1 MWEALTSHPRGRLS
15 TRKYLSFA
23 TAFLVVCFA
32 YIFITA
38 PTTHAADAQWAGND
52 ITYNGN
58 TYKGPKKA
66 SDAPSLHLP
75 ISSIYYVFVDNPAP
89 GAATKKAYVIY
100 FAPGADPGT
109 STTAQYRTYTLSN
122 NGEFSNP
129 STDQVVTLSRAESL
143 PDATSDGSSSC
154 EIDRIG
160 WIVCPVTDFLAW
172 GMDTLYSALSSFLK
186 VQPLQSG
193 NNSLYRAWEA
203 GRNIANIAFILGFLM
218 VIYSYI
224 TSAGLS
230 NYNIKKMIPRLVVA
244 AILVNIS
251 YWICAVAVDVS
262 NILGYSVQDLFMNLR
277 EQVVGTETNNS
288 FDWAEI
294 STYVLSGGTIGAV
307 GLVAATGGSVVSG
320 IFLLLGALVVVLFA
334 AFVAVVILA
343 ARQALITVLI
353 IAAPLAFVAYLLP
366 NTEKWFE
373 KWRSV
378 FMTMLLL
385 FPIFSVIFGGSQLA
399 GAAIIQNADNLSV
412 LILGMAVQ
420 IAPLVITP
428 LLIKFSGG
436 LIGQIA
442 GMTNNRSK
450 GIVDGARNW
459 AKGNAELRKQKS
471 LGTPNRKYNRA
482 NFARRSAQAM
492 NRGRLSREGMT
503 KNYQERAEN
512 LFNDSRKGHALHE
525 AHHEVEQAKQLIEQK
540 GAIRL
545 QAKLDP
551 KDVSFDAH
559 ALSRELTLRATTD
572 SAKSYTDRMDALYD
586 EAKHGELPQ
595 APIAGPVMGD
605 IMRATT
611 LAQVSTED
619 LALTAIRKSQAAH
632 EVSSGINKKLL
643 SSNDLQKYAAGIGD
657 HELMLAGVVAKDREE
672 YGKHVG
678 AQQQLMKHFK
688 LESDDYQDIAMSK
701 QMVTRTDTSGNTHT
715 FSFNNEYSKEAA
727 IENQFVAGSYKQKLE
742 IIKETGENILV
753 PGGSRVGVNYDHR
766 STVQDATIKSGFN
779 AQAPFIN
786 DKTFDSI
793 LKGQFNG
800 DKSVAEHAIRQV
812 FEGRISSEIL
822 SRANDNALRILFGAR
837 NPAAEF
843 SDPSERELRTALEQ
857 AMNEFRATH
866 TAAEI
871 SKFESY
877 YSEMQE
883 NARTVLDTPTIRQN
897 TKTEAEAVLR
907 RYRV

>member
-1 MWEALTSHPRGRLS
+1 M
-15 TRKYLSFA
+15 Y
-23 TAFLVVCFA
+23 
-32 YIFITA
+32 YI
-38 PTTHAADAQWAGND
+38 
-52 ITYNGN
+52 
-58 TYKGPKKA
+58 
-66 SDAPSLHLP
+66 
-75 ISSIYYVFVDNPAP
+75 FVDNPAP

-109 STTAQYRTYTLSN
+109 ATTAQYRTYTLGN
-122 NGEFSNP
+122 NSEFSNP
-129 STDQVVTLSRAESL
+129 STDQVVTFAKPTDTAAPET
-143 PDATSDGSSSC
+143 TSEGTSSC
-154 EIDRIG
+154 EVANVG
-160 WIVCPVTDFLAW
+160 WLVCGVAGYIAD
-172 GMDTLYSALSSFLK
+172 GMDYLYGVLTGFLRT
-186 VQPLQSG
+186 QPLQDG
-193 NNSLYRAWEA
+193 NNALYRAWSVA
-203 GRNIANIAFILGFLM
+203 KDIANLAFIAGFL
-218 VIYSYI
+218 VIIYSYI
-224 TSAGLS
+224 VGGGFSA
-230 NYNIKKMIPRLVVA
+230 YTIKKIVPRIIIA
-244 AILVNIS
+244 AVLVNIS
-251 YWICAVAVDVS
+251 FWVCAAGVDIS
-262 NILGYSVQDLFMNLR
+262 NILGQSIQDMFISLR
-277 EQVVGTETNNS
+277 DQIAGTETNTS
-288 FDWAEI
+288 VGWGEMT
-294 STYVLSGGTIGAV
+294 TYILSGGTIGAI
-307 GLVAATGGSVVSG
+307 GLLAATGGSAVSAV
-320 IFLLLGALVVVLFA
+320 FLLVGVLIAVAFA
-334 AFVAVVILA
+334 AFVAVIILA
-343 ARQALITVLI
+343 ARQALIVILI
-353 IAAPLAFVAYLLP
+353 MAAPLAFVAYLLP

-378 FMTMLLL
+378 FMTMLML
-385 FPIFSVIFGGSQLA
+385 FPIFSVVFGGSQFA
-399 GAAIIQNADNLSV
+399 GALIIQTAPNLAV
-412 LILGMAVQ
+412 MILGMAVQ
-420 IAPLVITP
+420 VAPLVITP
-428 LLIKFSGG
+428 LLIRFSGG
-436 LIGQIA
+436 LLGQIA
-442 GMTNNRSK
+442 GMANNRSK
-450 GIVDGARNW
+450 GIVDRAKNW
-459 AKGNAELRKQKS
+459 AKGNAELHKQKS

-482 NFARRSAQAM
+482 NLARRSAQAM
-492 NRGRLSREGMT
+492 NRGRLAREGMT
-503 KNYQERAEN
+503 KNYQERADN
-512 LFNDSRKGHALHE
+512 LFNDSRKGHKLHE

-551 KDVSFDAH
+551 KDVGFDAH

-572 SAKSYTDRMDALYD
+572 SAKSYADRMDALYD
-586 EAKHGELPQ
+586 ESKHGELPQ

-605 IMRATT
+605 IMKATT
-611 LAQVSTED
+611 MAQVSAED

-688 LESDDYQDIAMSK
+688 LQSDDYQDIAMSK
-701 QMVTRTDTSGNTHT
+701 AVVTRTDSNNNTHT

-727 IENQFVAGSYKQKLE
+727 IENQFVSGSYGQKLE
-742 IIKETGENILV
+742 IIKETGENVLV

-766 STVQDATIKSGFN
+766 STVQEAAIKSGFN

-843 SDPSERELRTALEQ
+843 TDPSEHALRDAITQ
-857 AMNEFRATH
+857 AMTDFRANH

-877 YSEMQE
+877 YAEMQQ
-883 NARTVLDTPTIRQN
+883 NAKTVIDTPTIRQN

-907 RYRV
+907 RYRA